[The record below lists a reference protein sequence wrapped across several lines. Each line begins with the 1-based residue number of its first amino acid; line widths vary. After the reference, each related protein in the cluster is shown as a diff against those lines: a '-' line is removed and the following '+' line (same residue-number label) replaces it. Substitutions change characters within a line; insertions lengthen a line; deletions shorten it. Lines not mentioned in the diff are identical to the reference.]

1 MSEGIYTPDVTE
13 ILDLF
18 YAGDGAEPD
27 WAAIRS
33 RLFLMNDSHYKVI
46 INLLRAFWAVYED
59 GAAFETMMHRL
70 KEDLPDQ

>member
-18 YAGDGAEPD
+18 YAGDGTEPD
-27 WAAIRS
+27 WAVIRT
-33 RLFLMNDSHYKVI
+33 RLYQMNDSSYKII

-59 GAAFETMMHRL
+59 QSAFETMMHRL
-70 KEDLPDQ
+70 QEDL